1 MIPRRLV
8 IVGANLTGGTAAAA
22 LREEGFDGE
31 VVLIG
36 EEPHPPY
43 ERPPLSKEYLRGE
56 QPFEKGLVRPDGWFD
71 EQGIETRFGVRAERV
86 DTGERVVILQGG
98 ERVRPAG

>member
-1 MIPRRLV
+1 M
-8 IVGANLTGGTAAAA
+8 
-22 LREEGFDGE
+22 
-31 VVLIG
+31 
-36 EEPHPPY
+36 
-43 ERPPLSKEYLRGE
+43 
-56 QPFEKGLVRPDGWFD
+56 FD